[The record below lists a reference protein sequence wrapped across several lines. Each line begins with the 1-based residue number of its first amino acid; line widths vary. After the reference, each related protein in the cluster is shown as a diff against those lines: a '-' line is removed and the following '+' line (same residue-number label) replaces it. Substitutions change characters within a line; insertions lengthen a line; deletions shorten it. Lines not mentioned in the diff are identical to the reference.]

1 VAKKNSILA
10 GLDIGTQKV
19 AMVIAEHTDAGLE
32 ILGVGSSVSRGIKK
46 GRLSDVEKTTQDINV
61 ALSEAEL
68 MAGCQIHQVTVSVS
82 GNHLRGSNSH
92 GVVAID
98 NGEVSPGAAR
108 RVIEAAQAVPLPA
121 EQCILHL
128 LCREYIVDG
137 QGGIMDP
144 VGMSGVRLEANLHVM
159 SSCES
164 ALGNLKKCCN
174 KAGLS
179 VAGLIASPLAS
190 GEAILEQEEK
200 DLGVAVVD
208 FGAGTVDIA
217 VYHAGCVV
225 HSGVLTVAGLHV
237 TRDLSQ
243 CLETSMREAESIK
256 LHDGAADVSEVDGST
271 AVEVTGLGG
280 REPRVVSR
288 RLVAEIIQP
297 RIEEIFEMVLESI
310 GRSGYAE
317 MLTSG
322 VVLTGGAA
330 MMPGIVAVA
339 SQVMGMP
346 VRLGEPTG
354 VVGLTD
360 EVDDP
365 SWSTAVGLAKGLHS
379 NDLSNGPLKGLTPKL
394 MPDWLWRRWKEY
406 F

>member
-1 VAKKNSILA
+1 
-10 GLDIGTQKV
+10 
-19 AMVIAEHTDAGLE
+19 
-32 ILGVGSSVSRGIKK
+32 
-46 GRLSDVEKTTQDINV
+46 
-61 ALSEAEL
+61 

-128 LCREYIVDG
+128 LCREYIVDS

-144 VGMSGVRLEANLHVM
+144 IGMSGVRLEANLHVI
-159 SSCES
+159 SACES
-164 ALGNLKKCCN
+164 ALSNIKKCCN

-190 GEAILEQEEK
+190 SEAALEQEEK

-208 FGAGTVDIA
+208 FGAGTVDIV
-217 VYHAGCVV
+217 VYHAGSVV
-225 HSGVLTVAGLHV
+225 HSCVLDVAGLHI

-256 LHDGAADVSEVDGST
+256 LHDGSADDSDINGST
-271 AVEVTGLGG
+271 PVEVTGLGG
-280 REPRVVSR
+280 RAPRVVSR
-288 RLVAEIIQP
+288 KLVAEIIQP
-297 RIEEIFEMVLESI
+297 RVEEIFEMVLDSI
-310 GRSGYAE
+310 GKSGYAG

-322 VVLTGGAA
+322 VVLTGGSA
-330 MMPGIVAVA
+330 MMPNMVALA

-354 VVGLTD
+354 IVGLTD

-365 SWSTAVGLAKGLHS
+365 SWSTAVGLAKGLRS
-379 NDLSNGPLKGLTPKL
+379 GDLSKGAFKGLTPKL